1 MVGYLVRF
9 LYSDGIYVCSEQDG
23 GTVFR
28 EEVFY
33 EQPVAAHVTDDFG
46 RVECL

>member
-28 EEVFY
+28 EEVFN
-33 EQPVAAHVTDDFG
+33 EQPVATHVTNDFS
-46 RVECL
+46 RVERL

>member
-1 MVGYLVRF
+1 MGYIVRF

-23 GTVFR
+23 GAVFR